1 MVYKALMKYT
11 SENEK
16 NSRTPYPKQR
26 VPEWSERLQNVRN
39 YAEDEPDIETPFYKW
54 ASTAWIVDVFSR
66 SCTWAFC

>member
-1 MVYKALMKYT
+1 MLGMVYKALMKYT

-39 YAEDEPDIETPFYKW
+39 YAEDEPDIETPFYK
-54 ASTAWIVDVFSR
+54 
-66 SCTWAFC
+66 